1 MYLNPFIFLF
11 SEDSK
16 LLLWNYKSHRQYEL
30 DERHAQRFI
39 ELIAH
44 PDKFD
49 MHNPIDFIFFE
60 NEVWLDE
67 RPPDSYWGWDVL
79 SKIFHVGTKNIPYDD
94 HPKDK
99 EEWAGF
105 YHKQCLELI
114 DNAPVLKAPREI
126 NNLYLLPALQDD
138 VIVEDNIIDTLLK
151 RKTCRSFEKKAVNI
165 TVVGTVLYLAFGYLS
180 ERAVSVDD
188 VVSPLCRS
196 RRSSPSGGGLNS
208 NEIYI
213 YVNAVEGIRSGVH
226 YYDPARHGLDFIC
239 EIKEPLGD
247 FLDGQHFINDIAF
260 GAFITA
266 RFDKMWW
273 KYKHSRA
280 YRVSLLDVGHLSQTF
295 QLVCTAAGLS
305 TWITAA
311 LTEEKIETLLNI
323 ETYEEQPVFFVGA
336 GYSDGAVFSKELLY
350 RLNPGQR

>member
-1 MYLNPFIFLF
+1 
-11 SEDSK
+11 
-16 LLLWNYKSHRQYEL
+16 
-30 DERHAQRFI
+30 
-39 ELIAH
+39 
-44 PDKFD
+44 
-49 MHNPIDFIFFE
+49 
-60 NEVWLDE
+60 
-67 RPPDSYWGWDVL
+67 
-79 SKIFHVGTKNIPYDD
+79 
-94 HPKDK
+94 
-99 EEWAGF
+99 
-105 YHKQCLELI
+105 
-114 DNAPVLKAPREI
+114 
-126 NNLYLLPALQDD
+126 
-138 VIVEDNIIDTLLK
+138 
-151 RKTCRSFEKKAVNI
+151 
-165 TVVGTVLYLAFGYLS
+165 
-180 ERAVSVDD
+180 
-188 VVSPLCRS
+188 
-196 RRSSPSGGGLNS
+196 
-208 NEIYI
+208 
-213 YVNAVEGIRSGVH
+213 VEGIRSGVH
-226 YYDPARHGLDFIC
+226 YYEPTHHGLDFIC